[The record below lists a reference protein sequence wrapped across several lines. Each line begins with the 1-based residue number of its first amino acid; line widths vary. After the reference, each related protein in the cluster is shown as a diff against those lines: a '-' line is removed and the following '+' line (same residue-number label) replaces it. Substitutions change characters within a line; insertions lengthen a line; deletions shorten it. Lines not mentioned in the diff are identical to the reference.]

1 MIAEV
6 VAQAQMARGFG
17 RREVQK
23 DVCCSSCDEI
33 SSFHCKMQLGGSS
46 RGVNTI
52 RTRAVV
58 LEQDASARDAIPRAG
73 EAEQQTKMKV
83 RGYLKGVVIK
93 ASSQVSADG
102 RPRVPPAPISPA
114 QACASN

>member
-6 VAQAQMARGFG
+6 LAQAQIAPGFG
-17 RREVQK
+17 RRKYRKMSAARVAMR
-23 DVCCSSCDEI
+23 S
-33 SSFHCKMQLGGSS
+33 CKMQLGGCS

-83 RGYLKGVVIK
+83 RGYLKGVVIT

-102 RPRVPPAPISPA
+102 RLRVPPAPISPA